1 MAVIPNFSN
10 HTFTRNTALK
20 GGAVSAL
27 NNPLDSFK
35 NNFTNNTASMGGE
48 YIISYGTSYIYGDV
62 FITNIATLNGP
73 NLNFEYDTMSYC
85 ETPTLFTGVSSSLLL
100 LYNLSVFMSLL
111 LQGKHIEFLG
121 LGFYM
126 PARK

>member
-35 NNFTNNTASMGGE
+35 NNFTNNTASMGRE
-48 YIISYGTSYIYGDV
+48 YILYLMALSTFTVMYLLR
-62 FITNIATLNGP
+62 TL
-73 NLNFEYDTMSYC
+73 
-85 ETPTLFTGVSSSLLL
+85 
-100 LYNLSVFMSLL
+100 
-111 LQGKHIEFLG
+111 Q
-121 LGFYM
+121 
-126 PARK
+126 R